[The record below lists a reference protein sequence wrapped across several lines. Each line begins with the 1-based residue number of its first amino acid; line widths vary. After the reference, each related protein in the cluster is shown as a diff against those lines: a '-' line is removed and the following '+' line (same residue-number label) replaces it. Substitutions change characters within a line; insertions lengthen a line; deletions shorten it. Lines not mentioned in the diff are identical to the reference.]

1 MTETPADNSG
11 HRSRLRRRF
20 LDRGLGALQDYET
33 LELLLTYAI
42 PRRDVKP
49 IAKALIQRFGSF
61 TGVMD
66 ATEYDLMNTDGIGE
80 NAAGLILLMKA
91 AGALYL
97 EQRLRRQTL
106 LDSPDICA
114 DFARMKLGAGG
125 KETVL
130 VLLLNR
136 RHFLLHYACL
146 EGTVDA
152 APIFP
157 REVLEM
163 CVRYRASA
171 VILAHNHPSGVCTP
185 SDEDLRM
192 TRLLQMLLSAADIKL
207 LDHLLVTPF
216 SWISMRAKNW
226 I

>member
-80 NAAGLILLMKA
+80 NAAGLILLVKA

-97 EQRLRRQTL
+97 EQRLRRNTL
-106 LDSPDICA
+106 LDRPDVCA
-114 DFARMKLGAGG
+114 DFARMKLGVGG
-125 KETVL
+125 KETLL
-130 VLLLNR
+130 VMFLNR
-136 RHFLLHYACL
+136 RHHLLDYCCFP
-146 EGTVDA
+146 GTVDA
-152 APIFP
+152 VHIYP
-157 REVLEM
+157 REILEM
-163 CVRYRASA
+163 CLSRRATA
-171 VILAHNHPSGVCTP
+171 VMLAHNHPSGVCTP
-185 SDEDLRM
+185 SDGDLRM
-192 TRLLQMLLSAADIKL
+192 THTLQTLLDAADIDL
-207 LDHLLVTPF
+207 IDHLPVTPF
-216 SWISMRAKNW
+216 SWISMREQKW